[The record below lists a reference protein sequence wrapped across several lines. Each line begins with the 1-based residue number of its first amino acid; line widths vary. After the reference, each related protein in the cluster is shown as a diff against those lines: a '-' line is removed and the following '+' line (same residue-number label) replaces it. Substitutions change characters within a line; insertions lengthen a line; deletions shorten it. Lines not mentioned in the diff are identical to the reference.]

1 LNRDSNGFSW
11 KGFAALM
18 VILVAVSI
26 IAYLLSSVEGFLAG
40 IIVIFIGFIL
50 SFFRDD
56 LKKILGLGQEK
67 EALTVPT
74 TEEVNPIEKLE
85 KKIAKG
91 RKNLAKILGK
101 YEVETKP
108 KKRQKMDQEILEETT
123 ALIALL
129 DQAKSLAIQ
138 QKETDLI
145 PHYNQICDEIE
156 DIRNKASEQL
166 SGS

>member
-1 LNRDSNGFSW
+1 MNRDSDGFSW

-40 IIVIFIGFIL
+40 IIVIFIGFVL

-56 LKKILGLGQEK
+56 LKKILGLGREK
-67 EALTVPT
+67 EAPTVRV
-74 TEEVNPIEKLE
+74 TEEDNPIEKLE
-85 KKIAKG
+85 KKITKG
-91 RKNLAKILGK
+91 RKNLAKTLAE

-108 KKRQKMDQEILEETT
+108 KKRQKMKQEILEETT

-129 DQAKSLAIQ
+129 DQAKSFAIQ

-145 PHYNQICDEIE
+145 PHYDQISGEIE
-156 DIRNKASEQL
+156 DIRNGISEQF
-166 SGS
+166 SG

>member
-1 LNRDSNGFSW
+1 LSRDSNSFSW

-26 IAYLLSSVEGFLAG
+26 IAYILSSIEGFLAG

-56 LKKILGLGQEK
+56 LRRILGLGRGK
-67 EALTVPT
+67 EEPTVQT
-74 TEEVNPIEKLE
+74 TEVDNPIEKLE

-91 RKNLAKILGK
+91 RKNLAKTLAE

-108 KKRQKMDQEILEETT
+108 KKRQKIEQEILEETA

-129 DQAKSLAIQ
+129 DQAKSFAIQ

-145 PHYNQICDEIE
+145 PHYDQISGEIE
-156 DIRNKASEQL
+156 EIRRKVSEQL
-166 SGS
+166 SG